1 MIEEIFRN
9 FLEIESLND
18 LNEVQKPSKK
28 YTLNVIKPKNFQLNK
43 FLYKQV
49 GKKYHWVDRL
59 VWTDQNWMAYI
70 SKENVLTYILK
81 HEDDLIGYFELI
93 FHEKKLE
100 IEIAYFGILEEYF
113 GKKLG
118 GFLLTEAI
126 KKSFSLNAK
135 RVWVHTCSLDHKNAL
150 INYLSRGMTVFKS
163 EILKKEIAQFI

>member
-81 HEDDLIGYFELI
+81 NEDDLVGYFELI

-118 GFLLTEAI
+118 GFLLSEAI
-126 KKSFSLNAK
+126 KESFILGAT
-135 RVWVHTCSLDHKNAL
+135 RVWVHTCSLDHQNAL
-150 INYLSRGMTVFKS
+150 KNYLSRGMKIFKS
-163 EILKKEIAQFI
+163 KILKKKIA

>member
-49 GKKYHWVDRL
+49 GKKCHWVDRL

-70 SKENVLTYILK
+70 SKENILTYILK
-81 HEDDLIGYFELI
+81 NEDDLVGYFELI

-100 IEIAYFGILEEYF
+100 IEKNNSFVLVNDFIFFTSIISKNKF
-113 GKKLG
+113 KLSSSLFVWK
-118 GFLLTEAI
+118 FLAI
-126 KKSFSLNAK
+126 S
-135 RVWVHTCSLDHKNAL
+135 
-150 INYLSRGMTVFKS
+150 I
-163 EILKKEIAQFI
+163 

>member
-9 FLEIESLND
+9 FLEIKSLND

-28 YTLNVIKPKNFQLNK
+28 YTLNVIKPKDFQLNK

-49 GKKYHWVDRL
+49 GKKHHWVDRL
-59 VWTDQNWMAYI
+59 TWTDQNWMAYI
-70 SKENVLTYILK
+70 SRENVLTYILK
-81 HEDDLIGYFELI
+81 HEDDLVGYFELI

-118 GFLLTEAI
+118 GFLLSEAI
-126 KKSFSLNAK
+126 KESFTIGAT
-135 RVWVHTCSLDHKNAL
+135 RVWVHTCSLDHQNAL
-150 INYLSRGMTVFKS
+150 KNYLSRGMKIYNTETISVKS
-163 EILKKEIAQFI
+163 A

>member
-1 MIEEIFRN
+1 VIEEIFRN
-9 FLEIESLND
+9 FLEIKSLND

-28 YTLNVIKPKNFQLNK
+28 YTLHVIKPKNFQLNK

-81 HEDDLIGYFELI
+81 NEDDLVGYFELI

-118 GFLLTEAI
+118 GFLLSEAI
-126 KKSFSLNAK
+126 KESFILGAT
-135 RVWVHTCSLDHKNAL
+135 RVWVHTCSLDHQNAL
-150 INYLSRGMTVFKS
+150 KNYLSRGMKIYYNEKINVKS
-163 EILKKEIAQFI
+163 A

>member
-81 HEDDLIGYFELI
+81 NEDDLVGYFELI

-118 GFLLTEAI
+118 GFLLSEAI
-126 KKSFSLNAK
+126 KESFILGAT
-135 RVWVHTCSLDHKNAL
+135 RVWVHTCSLDHQNAL
-150 INYLSRGMTVFKS
+150 KNYLSRGMKIYNTETANIKS
-163 EILKKEIAQFI
+163 A

>member
-59 VWTDQNWMAYI
+59 TWTDQNWMAYI

-81 HEDDLIGYFELI
+81 NEDDLVGYFELI

-118 GFLLTEAI
+118 GFLLSEAI
-126 KKSFSLNAK
+126 KESFILGAT
-135 RVWVHTCSLDHKNAL
+135 RVWVHTCSLDHQNAL
-150 INYLSRGMTVFKS
+150 KNYLSRGMKIFKS
-163 EILKKEIAQFI
+163 KILKRKIA

>member
-1 MIEEIFRN
+1 MEEVIRN
-9 FLEIESLND
+9 YLEIKSLKD
-18 LNEVQKPSKK
+18 LPEVSKPTKK
-28 YTLNVIKPKNFQLNK
+28 CQVFLVDPVDFQLNK

-81 HEDDLIGYFELI
+81 NEDDLVGYFELI

-118 GFLLTEAI
+118 GFLLSEAI
-126 KKSFSLNAK
+126 KESFILGAA
-135 RVWVHTCSLDHKNAL
+135 RVWVHTCSLDHQNAL
-150 INYLSRGMTVFKS
+150 KNYLSRGMKIFKS
-163 EILKKEIAQFI
+163 KILKRKIA

>member
-9 FLEIESLND
+9 FLEIKSLND

-49 GKKYHWVDRL
+49 GKKHHWVDRL
-59 VWTDQNWMAYI
+59 TWTDQNWMVYI

-81 HEDDLIGYFELI
+81 HEDDLVGYFELI

-118 GFLLTEAI
+118 GFLLSEAI
-126 KKSFSLNAK
+126 KESFILEAK
-135 RVWVHTCSLDHKNAL
+135 RVWVHTCSLDHQNAL
-150 INYLSRGMTVFKS
+150 KNYLSRGMKIYNTEKLSVKS
-163 EILKKEIAQFI
+163 A